1 VRIGLG
7 HGCLGRNNPSV
18 GLARKLGGGF
28 MKRQPFGRIERLET
42 RRALA
47 VNVTNALPD
56 VAVAANAPA
65 AAIPLAGRF
74 DDTDVTGTVVQ
85 FNVNSA
91 APLDTFY
98 VELFDQ
104 AGPARARTT
113 PATAANFLSYVNGGS
128 YTNSIIHRSVPG
140 FVVQGGG
147 FTATGNPFSL
157 GNVPQSAAVVNEPGN
172 TNIRGTIAMAKL
184 GADPNSA
191 TNQWF
196 FNLSD
201 SNATQVGG
209 PLLDTQNGGFTAFGR
224 VLGGGMAQPF
234 DTIPIRNVPGANPST
249 NPSFT
254 NPSFDTST
262 VSSDQFVKFS
272 SIVRVGE
279 LVYTVSTNVP
289 GIVTPTIDSSGNL
302 KLTYAP
308 GATGSGTV
316 TVRATSVFDATRFVD
331 DVFNV
336 SV

>member
-1 VRIGLG
+1 MATVPRF
-7 HGCLGRNNPSV
+7 
-18 GLARKLGGGF
+18 GF
-28 MKRQPFGRIERLET
+28 
-42 RRALA
+42 
-47 VNVTNALPD
+47 
-56 VAVAANAPA
+56 
-65 AAIPLAGRF
+65 
-74 DDTDVTGTVVQ
+74 
-85 FNVNSA
+85 
-91 APLDTFY
+91 
-98 VELFDQ
+98 
-104 AGPARARTT
+104 
-113 PATAANFLSYVNGGS
+113 
-128 YTNSIIHRSVPG
+128 
-140 FVVQGGG
+140 
-147 FTATGNPFSL
+147 
-157 GNVPQSAAVVNEPGN
+157 
-172 TNIRGTIAMAKL
+172 
-184 GADPNSA
+184 
-191 TNQWF
+191 
-196 FNLSD
+196 
-201 SNATQVGG
+201 
-209 PLLDTQNGGFTAFGR
+209 
-224 VLGGGMAQPF
+224 AQPF